1 MNPLPI
7 LRGFREFM
15 DALLGDLEPLGYTDL
30 APNHFFQRLRI
41 FDEQWRHELKCRL
54 PNAWET

>member
-1 MNPLPI
+1 
-7 LRGFREFM
+7 M